1 MAESQPPADR
11 SAPTIDGDVPPAPRV
26 TGTRTVYENRW
37 MRLREDRFERGD
49 GSEGL
54 YAVVEKAPAT
64 LVVPIDGPQV
74 VLVEQYRHPV
84 GARFWELPQGAWDG
98 DDSPDP
104 EQLARGELAE
114 ETGLR
119 AGRIERLGRLF
130 FAYGIT
136 DQAFDVWLATELEQG
151 EQALEPEEEGL
162 RVGRFPLARA
172 EAMILDGTVADS
184 ATVAAFGLLR
194 LRRPELLPAR

>member
-1 MAESQPPADR
+1 MDES
-11 SAPTIDGDVPPAPRV
+11 PRV
-26 TGTRTVYENRW
+26 TESRTIYENKW
-37 MRLREDRFERGD
+37 MRLREDRFERAD

-54 YAVVEKAPAT
+54 YAVVDKAPAT
-64 LVVPIDGPQV
+64 AVIALDDGEV
-74 VLVEQYRHPV
+74 TLVEQYRHPV

-98 DDSPDP
+98 EDAPDP
-104 EQLARGELAE
+104 EELARGELAE

-119 AGRIERLGRLF
+119 AGALEHLGSLF

-136 DQAFDVWLATELEQG
+136 GQPFDVWLATELTQG

-162 RVGRFPLARA
+162 RVGRFALAEA
-172 EAMILDGTVADS
+172 EAMILDGRIADS

-194 LRRPELLPAR
+194 LRRPELLPAP

>member
-1 MAESQPPADR
+1 MAGSRPSADR
-11 SAPTIDGDVPPAPRV
+11 AASPVDEAAPSAPRV
-26 TGTRTVYENRW
+26 TGSRTIYENRW
-37 MRLREDRFERGD
+37 MRLREDRLELAD
-49 GSEGL
+49 GSDGL

-64 LVVPIDGPQV
+64 LVLPVDGTDV

-84 GARFWELPQGAWDG
+84 GARFWEAPQGAWEG
-98 DDSPDP
+98 EEAPDP

-119 AGRIERLGRLF
+119 AGSMERLGRLF

-136 DQAFDVWLATELEQG
+136 AQAFDVWLATELEQG
-151 EQALEPEEEGL
+151 EQALEPEEAGL
-162 RVGRFPLARA
+162 RVGRFALAEA
-172 EAMILDGTVADS
+172 EAMIRDGTLADS

-194 LRRPELLPAR
+194 LRRPELLPTR

>member
-1 MAESQPPADR
+1 
-11 SAPTIDGDVPPAPRV
+11 
-26 TGTRTVYENRW
+26 
-37 MRLREDRFERGD
+37 MRLREDRFARAD

-54 YAVVEKAPAT
+54 YAVVEKSPAAA
-64 LVVPIDGPQV
+64 VIAIEGGEV

-84 GARFWELPQGAWDG
+84 GERFWELPQGAWDG
-98 DDSPDP
+98 DEAPDP
-104 EQLARGELAE
+104 EDLARGELAE

-119 AGRIERLGRLF
+119 AGRMERLGRLF

-136 DQAFDVWLATELEQG
+136 AQAYEVWLATELEQG

-162 RVGRFPLARA
+162 RVGRFGLA
-172 EAMILDGTVADS
+172 EAEEMIRDGTIADS

-194 LRRPELLPAR
+194 LKRPEFLQLGAG

>member
-1 MAESQPPADR
+1 MDAPPR
-11 SAPTIDGDVPPAPRV
+11 PPRV
-26 TGTRTVYENRW
+26 TASRTVYENRW
-37 MRLREDRFERGD
+37 MRLREDRFERAD

-64 LVVPIDGPQV
+64 VVIPVDGADV

-98 DDSPDP
+98 DDAPDP
-104 EQLARGELAE
+104 EALARGELAE

-119 AGRIERLGRLF
+119 AGRMERFGRLF

-136 DQAFDVWLATELEQG
+136 AQAFDVWLATELVEG

-162 RVGRFPLARA
+162 RVGRFTLAEA
-172 EAMILDGTVADS
+172 EAMILDGTLADS

-194 LRRPELLPAR
+194 LRHPELLA

>member
-1 MAESQPPADR
+1 MEAPQP
-11 SAPTIDGDVPPAPRV
+11 PRV
-26 TGTRTVYENRW
+26 TASRTVYENRW
-37 MRLREDRFERGD
+37 MRLREDRFERAD

-54 YAVVEKAPAT
+54 YAVVEKSPAA
-64 LVVPIDGPQV
+64 VVLPVDGPDV

-84 GARFWELPQGAWDG
+84 DARYWEAPQGAWDG
-98 DDSPDP
+98 EEAPDP

-119 AGRIERLGRLF
+119 AGSVERLGRLF

-136 DQAFDVWLATELEQG
+136 GQAYEVWLATDLRQG

-162 RVGRFPLARA
+162 RVGRFSLAEA
-172 EAMILDGTVADS
+172 EAMILDGAIADS